1 MNATHTFFRCG
12 DYGDFAGFRIKS
24 LSSVVLKDMKLMERA
39 YAIKL
44 L

>member
-12 DYGDFAGFRIKS
+12 DYVDFAGFRINS

-39 YAIKL
+39 YVIKL